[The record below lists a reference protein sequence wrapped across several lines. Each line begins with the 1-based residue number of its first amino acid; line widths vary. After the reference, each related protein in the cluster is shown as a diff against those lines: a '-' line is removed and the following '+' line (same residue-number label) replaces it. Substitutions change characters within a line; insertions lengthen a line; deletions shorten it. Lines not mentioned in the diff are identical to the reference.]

1 MDKLARI
8 AALITTLTLGMF
20 VVAVPSWAA
29 DPASVSGEWAINVET
44 PNGPGT
50 PTVILKQEGE
60 NLTGTYK
67 GRYGET
73 PLKGTIKGHEITF
86 STTISVQGQD
96 LEITYKG
103 TLDGDNMKGTAT
115 FGAAGNGAFSGKRAQ
130 AGAAAPAAS
139 SGATTGSSNVTG
151 TWNFTIDTPQG
162 PNNPSAVLKQDGEN
176 LTGTYKG
183 RRGDT
188 ALTGTVKGNAIS
200 FGFKVNPQGQEI
212 QITYSGTV
220 EANTMKGTVKFGDMG
235 EVPFTGKKQ
244 E

>member
-29 DPASVSGEWAINVET
+29 DSANVAGEWNITVET

-50 PTVILKQEGE
+50 PTLVLKQDGE

-73 PLKGTIKGHEITF
+73 PLKGTIKGNEIAF
-86 STTISVQGQD
+86 STTISIQGQD

-103 TLDGDNMKGTAT
+103 TVDGDGMKGKAT
-115 FGAAGNGAFSGKRAQ
+115 FGAAGDGSFSGKRAQ

-139 SGATTGSSNVTG
+139 SASTTGASNVTG
-151 TWNFTIDTPQG
+151 TWNFTIDTPNG
-162 PNNPSAVLKQDGEN
+162 TNTPSAVLKQDGEN

-188 ALTGTVKGNAIS
+188 PLTGTVKGNAIT
-200 FGFKVNPQGQEI
+200 FGFKVSPQGQEI
-212 QITYSGTV
+212 QVTYSGTV
-220 EANTMKGTVKFGDMG
+220 EASAMKGTVKFGDMG
-235 EVPFTGKKQ
+235 EFPFTAKKQ
-244 E
+244 D